1 MVILIGNEK
10 IEQVW
15 RVIMS
20 KPTIGF
26 IGLGLMGGN
35 MVENL
40 INRGY
45 DLTIMDLNQDVVDGF
60 VAKGAKQAASAKELA
75 ANADIVMLALTTSNI
90 VEKVIYADDGI
101 LAGIQSGA
109 VLIDFGTSIPASTR
123 KIGADLAAKGVGML
137 DAPLGR
143 TPAHAKDG
151 LLNIMA
157 AGDAETFNKVKPVLD
172 EQGENVFHLGDLGA
186 GHATKLINNFIGM
199 TTVCAMSQ
207 AFAVADKVGIDK
219 QQLFDIMSTG
229 PSNSP
234 FMHFCKNY
242 AVDDNSDLGFSINN
256 ANKDLG
262 YFLEMVNDLGTTSL
276 IAEGSSKNL
285 KAAVEAG
292 LGNGNVPEIFDYFKT
307 LEK

>member
-1 MVILIGNEK
+1 
-10 IEQVW
+10 
-15 RVIMS
+15 MS

-40 INRGY
+40 QNKGY
-45 DLTIMDLNQDVVDGF
+45 PVTVMDLNQAAVQKCVER
-60 VAKGAKQAASAKELA
+60 GAKTAQTGKALAEAS
-75 ANADIVMLALTTSNI
+75 DIVMLCLTTSDI
-90 VEKVIYADDGI
+90 VEKVIYAEDGV
-101 LAGIQSGA
+101 LEGLKAGA

-123 KIGADLAAKGVGML
+123 KIGADLAAKGVGMI

-157 AGDAETFNKVKPVLD
+157 SGDIDTFNKVKSVLED
-172 EQGENVFHLGDLGA
+172 QGENVFHLGALGS
-186 GHATKLINNFIGM
+186 GHTTKLINNFMGM

-207 AFAVADKVGIDK
+207 AFAVAEKAGVDK

-229 PSNSP
+229 PSSSP
-234 FMHFCKNY
+234 FMQFCKNY
-242 AVDDNSDLGFSINN
+242 AVDNVSDLGFSIAN

-262 YFLEMVNDLGTTSL
+262 YFLKMVEDLGTVSK
-276 IAEGSSKNL
+276 IAEGSSANL
-285 KAAVEAG
+285 NAAVEAG
-292 LGNGNVPEIFDYFKT
+292 LSQGNVPEIFEYFKT
-307 LEK
+307 LSK